1 MERERFEL
9 HKVLVGEISKGMEQ
23 VKQVK
28 ASSSNDQDRL
38 LETMLASY
46 RDALSILTGS
56 TPDEQSR
63 SVITSSLDPPGSAR
77 MKRKRQPM
85 LDTKVIVRS
94 PDDDDG
100 YSWRQ
105 YGRKH
110 VLPSKNMREY
120 YKCGRKGCPGR
131 KHVEKLDDD
140 SNSFVVTYRGRHTCS
155 KTRRSQSLS

>member
-56 TPDEQSR
+56 IPDEQSR
-63 SVITSSLDPPGSAR
+63 SVITSSLDPPDSSR
-77 MKRKRQPM
+77 MKR
-85 LDTKVIVRS
+85 
-94 PDDDDG
+94 
-100 YSWRQ
+100 
-105 YGRKH
+105 
-110 VLPSKNMREY
+110 
-120 YKCGRKGCPGR
+120 
-131 KHVEKLDDD
+131 
-140 SNSFVVTYRGRHTCS
+140 
-155 KTRRSQSLS
+155 